1 MTMTWQDY
9 IAIKCGIGLVI
20 FLVITISWVIVV
32 IHNKKIKNKPRKTM
46 GEIFGWKE

>member
-9 IAIKCGIGLVI
+9 IAIRCGIGLVA
-20 FLVITISWVIVV
+20 FLVISISWVIIT
-32 IHNKKIKNKPRKTM
+32 IHDNKKKNKPRKTM